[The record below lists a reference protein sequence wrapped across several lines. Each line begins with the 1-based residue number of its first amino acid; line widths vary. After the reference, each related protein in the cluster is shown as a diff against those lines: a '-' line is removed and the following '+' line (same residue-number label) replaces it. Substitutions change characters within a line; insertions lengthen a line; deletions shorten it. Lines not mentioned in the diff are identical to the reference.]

1 MLVLRARARKNT
13 NHEHDAQTSRQDA
26 KPQSFKELFSISF
39 TVIPW
44 RALRPFDLAQ
54 GMLCGKTFSLALA
67 LWEREWVRVDRQRK
81 RKLAAFPHFALYPD
95 LSPMQLDKL
104 LGQALTRVPYLL
116 LLCA

>member
-1 MLVLRARARKNT
+1 VLVLRARARKNT

-54 GMLCGKTFSLALA
+54 GMLCGRIFLS
-67 LWEREWVRVDRQRK
+67 DRQRK
-81 RKLAAFPHFALYPD
+81 RKLAAFPCFALDPD
-95 LSPMQLDKL
+95 PATMKLDKL
-104 LGQALTRVPYLL
+104 LGQG
-116 LLCA
+116 

>member
-54 GMLCGKTFSLALA
+54 GMLCGRIFLS
-67 LWEREWVRVDRQRK
+67 DRQRK
-81 RKLAAFPHFALYPD
+81 RKLAAFACFALDPD
-95 LSPMQLDKL
+95 PSPMQFDKL
-104 LGQALTRVPYLL
+104 LGQG
-116 LLCA
+116 